1 MQLIMGLLVCA
12 LLGTQAG
19 CGETGRRVG
28 RRVQEAGGLLIQVKN
43 PAAQALGWTL
53 IGGGKVVEFIYEIN
67 GETVTEKHEL
77 SEEEQK
83 QLKEG
88 REITI
93 EYVGGGTKRI
103 KELNK

>member
-1 MQLIMGLLVCA
+1 MQLIMGLLVCT

-19 CGETGRRVG
+19 CGESGKKVG
-28 RRVQEAGGLLIQVKN
+28 RRMQEVGGLLIQVKN

-53 IGGGKVVEFIYEIN
+53 IGGGTAVEVIYEIN

-77 SEEEQK
+77 TDEEQK
-83 QLKEG
+83 QLKEW
-88 REITI
+88 REISI
-93 EYVGGGTKRI
+93 KNGGGGTKQI